1 MPRTFEY
8 EDPGRIGLIEDL
20 KKASKE
26 NKTEIWRSIARELSR
41 SRKNR
46 REVNIRRLNRYTSN
60 NETAIVPGK
69 LLGDG
74 NLDHRVDVAA
84 FKLTKGAKEKIEKS
98 GGNTMSIQDLIKK
111 NPKGSKIKIIG

>member
-8 EDPGRIGLIEDL
+8 EDPRRIELIEEL

-26 NKTEIWRSIARELSR
+26 NKAGIWKSIATELSR
-41 SRKNR
+41 SRRNR
-46 REVNIRRLNRYTSN
+46 KEVNIRRLNKYTSD
-60 NETAIVPGK
+60 NETAIIPGK

-74 NLDHRVDVAA
+74 NLDHKVTVAA
-84 FKLTKGAKEKIEKS
+84 FKLTEGAKEKVEKS
-98 GGNTMSIQDLIKK
+98 GGNIISIQDLIKK

>member
-8 EDPGRIGLIEDL
+8 KDPIRIGLIEEL

-26 NKTEIWRSIARELSR
+26 NKAGIWESIARELSR
-41 SRKNR
+41 SRRNR
-46 REVNIRRLNRYTSN
+46 KEVNIRRLNQHTSD

-74 NLDHRVDVAA
+74 NLDHKITVAA
-84 FKLTKGAKEKIEKS
+84 FRLTEGAKEKVEKS
-98 GGNTMSIQDLIKK
+98 GGKIISIQDLIKK